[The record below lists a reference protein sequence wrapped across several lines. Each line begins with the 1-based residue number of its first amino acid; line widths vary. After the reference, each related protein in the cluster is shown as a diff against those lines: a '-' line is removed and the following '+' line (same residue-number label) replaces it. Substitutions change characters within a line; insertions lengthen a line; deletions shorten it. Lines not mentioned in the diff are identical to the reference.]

1 MREPFH
7 SGEIEIQRRAGLRE
21 TARRV
26 GTIVAPG
33 LPERFRPVLARQ
45 RLAIAASVDAEGRVH
60 ATLLTGP
67 EGFLTGVDDEL
78 LRISAPLESPLES
91 ESPIVRDLEAR
102 PELGLLVFDPTRRQR
117 LRLNGRGHASA
128 EGLFVLV
135 DQAYGNCSKYIQLR
149 EPLPDE
155 RRTATAPASVGRSL
169 SERQRLQIETADT
182 FFIASFHPSGGADA
196 SHRGG
201 LPGFVRVLEPDRL
214 SFDDLPGNAMF
225 NTLGNILEHPQVGL
239 LFLDFASG
247 GVLQLAGEATV
258 TPDFAVEVAIDEVR
272 ETPAATSLRYRLLE
286 YSPAIPDLPRAA
298 GGISRGGQTIHGRR
312 MRT

>member
-7 SGEIEIQRRAGLRE
+7 AGEIEIQRRAGLRE
-21 TARRV
+21 AARRV
-26 GTIVAPG
+26 GTIVAPD
-33 LPERFRPVLARQ
+33 LPERFRPLVARQ
-45 RLAIAASVDAEGRVH
+45 RLAIAASVGAEGRVR

-67 EGFLTGVDDEL
+67 EGFLAPVDHEL
-78 LRISAPLESPLES
+78 LQISVPFES
-91 ESPIVRDLEAR
+91 EAPIVRDLEAR
-102 PELGLLVFDPTRRQR
+102 PELGLLLFDPTRRQR
-117 LRLNGRGHASA
+117 LRLNGRGHVSP

-155 RRTATAPASVGRSL
+155 KRIAAAPASVGQSL

-182 FFIASFHPSGGADA
+182 FFIASFHSRGGADA

-225 NTLGNILEHPQVGL
+225 NTLGNVLEHPQVGL

-247 GVLQLAGEATV
+247 GVLQLAGEAIV

-286 YSPAIPDLPRAA
+286 YSPALPDSARAA
-298 GGISRGGQTIHGRR
+298 GGISRGGQTIHERR

>member
-1 MREPFH
+1 MGEPFH
-7 SGEIEIQRRAGLRE
+7 TGEIEIQRRAGLRE
-21 TARRV
+21 AAGRV
-26 GTIVAPG
+26 GKILAPD

-45 RLAIAASVDAEGRVH
+45 RLAIAASVGAEGRVQ

-67 EGFLTGVDDEL
+67 EGFLAPVDHEL
-78 LRISAPLESPLES
+78 LEISVPLESVAPVL
-91 ESPIVRDLEAR
+91 RDLEVR

-117 LRLNGRGHASA
+117 LRINGRGHASP

-135 DQAYGNCSKYIQLR
+135 DRAYGNCSKYIHLR

-155 RRTATAPASVGRSL
+155 RTIAAAPACVGRSL
-169 SERQRLQIETADT
+169 SERQRLRIDSADT

-214 SFDDLPGNAMF
+214 SFADFPGNAMF
-225 NTLGNILEHPQVGL
+225 NTLGNILEHPHVGL

-247 GVLQLAGEATV
+247 GVLQLTGEASV
-258 TPDFAVEVAIDEVR
+258 TPDFVVEVAIDEVR
-272 ETPAATSLRYRLLE
+272 EIPVATSLRYRLLE
-286 YSPAIPDLPRAA
+286 NSPAIPDSVRSA
-298 GGISRGGQTIHGRR
+298 GGISRGQQTIHERR
-312 MRT
+312 TQR